1 MFAVSVRLSTT
12 LMALSASGV
21 RAGEVSTFRAYVD
34 SDICAR
40 LMLGPL
46 TNTRVECS
54 KSTFKEGSLPVLVR
68 LPNQMVFT
76 ANKQKM
82 LEPLV
87 GQLAEVSGEA
97 KPKNGTIKLQAAN
110 AITPGSI
117 SQDDPARSEKLLSR
131 IPAGRWGEPS
141 DMGGAAVFL
150 ASRASDYCHGTI
162 LVVDGG
168 WLAG

>member
-1 MFAVSVRLSTT
+1 MKAIVLTFIAL
-12 LMALSASGV
+12 LSASGV
-21 RAGEVSTFRAYVD
+21 RGGEVSTFRAYVD

-76 ANKQKM
+76 PNKEKI
-82 LEPLV
+82 LRPLV

-97 KPKNGTIKLQAAN
+97 KPVRAC
-110 AITPGSI
+110 S
-117 SQDDPARSEKLLSR
+117 
-131 IPAGRWGEPS
+131 
-141 DMGGAAVFL
+141 FL
-150 ASRASDYCHGTI
+150 ELRNRR
-162 LVVDGG
+162 
-168 WLAG
+168 